1 MWPSLEVANR
11 IADISNGVL
20 VTSLVVG
27 VISTALSIWM
37 TNVKEGHWEAARHSL
52 EQRLTPRKM
61 TLEQMKSISKTMA
74 VFASAATQN
83 KTQRAFIS
91 AYPSSTEAASLAE
104 QVRAA
109 LSDAGWQI
117 DEVPDG
123 FIKSQVP
130 RIGVIIFT
138 TDSSRGKSIGLDLA
152 SALNASGI
160 EANVSDV
167 PMDYFECKKYHLAEN
182 IDPICS
188 PVIIVVGEYSR

>member
-11 IADISNGVL
+11 IADISNTVL
-20 VTSLVVG
+20 VISLVVG
-27 VISTALSIWM
+27 VISTAVSIWM

-74 VFASAATQN
+74 VFATASQN
-83 KTQRAFIS
+83 KAQRAFIS

-104 QVRAA
+104 QIRAA
-109 LSDAGWQI
+109 LSDAGWQT

-123 FIKSQVP
+123 FIKSLVP
-130 RIGVIIFT
+130 RIGVNIFA
-138 TDSSRGKSIGLDLA
+138 TDSSRGKSIGLELA
-152 SALNASGI
+152 SALNASAI
-160 EANVSDV
+160 EASVSDV
-167 PMDYFECKKYHLAEN
+167 PTDYFECKKYHLAEN

-188 PVIIVVGEYSR
+188 PAIIVVGEHSR